1 MTSDDIKDLPPII
14 DQFLNSLWLED
25 GLSKNTLNSY
35 RYDLKQLVAC
45 TKIMILFSFR
55 KVKFRNTWPFDFH
68 IQNQEASQD
77 YSPVSEDFI
86 DTSFVKI
93 SLK

>member
-1 MTSDDIKDLPPII
+1 
-14 DQFLNSLWLED
+14 
-25 GLSKNTLNSY
+25 
-35 RYDLKQLVAC
+35 
-45 TKIMILFSFR
+45 MILFSFR

-86 DTSFVKI
+86 GYLIRENIIKVDPTLMIEAPRLQNLSQKV
-93 SLK
+93 